1 MVAEVTTGNG
11 FRGTISYVK
20 KEHEKDLPLDKKPEI
35 IEENNIYGDTQKMA
49 QQMRFVSNGNTRVS
63 RPVLH
68 ISLNFHKDE
77 KLTPQQEQKAVK
89 SVLKELGVKE
99 DTHQYLIA
107 KHNDA
112 GHPHYHIVLNKVDL
126 NGKNIDTSYIKNKM
140 QVICDKI
147 EQEQGLRRTEGRTVM
162 YDPTKEKGYRFATSE
177 EKAKYREA
185 NKKTI
190 SDKNPK
196 NAIVKRNIEKQ
207 VAEALQDRGVNSPEH
222 FKASLQQKG
231 IDVKFT
237 ENKNGISGVSFRY
250 QEVSIKG
257 SQINA
262 KWGDLDKSLTTNA
275 ILSKERDLRAY
286 IEENTTKTS
295 QTVTVVDQAI
305 RETMPTINQNTNP
318 WETWNKN
325 PQSEKLYNELHTYSQ
340 KMQETKKEQ
349 KTAFDIAKEQRNQ
362 GQSQEQN
369 QEKSNNPFDKLKA
382 QREEKKDQ
390 SNEQKRGFGR

>member
-1 MVAEVTTGNG
+1 MVAEVTTGTG
-11 FRGTISYVK
+11 FYRTISYVQ
-20 KEHEKDLPLDKKPEI
+20 KEHEPNLSSEQKPEI
-35 IEENNIYGDTQKMA
+35 IECNNIYGSSKQMA
-49 QQMRFVSNGNTRVS
+49 QQMRFISNGNTRVS

-77 KLTPQQEQKAVK
+77 KLTPQQEQRAVR
-89 SVLKELGVKE
+89 SALKELGVKE

-112 GHPHYHIVLNKVDL
+112 GHPHYHIVLNKVDF

-162 YDPTKEKGYRFATSE
+162 YDPTKERGYRFATSE
-177 EKAKYREA
+177 EKANHRKT
-185 NKKTI
+185 NKKII
-190 SDKNPK
+190 SDKKPK
-196 NAIVKRNIEKQ
+196 NELAKKVIAKQ
-207 VAEALQDRGVNSPEH
+207 VSDALQDRGVNSPEH

-250 QEVSIKG
+250 QEVSAKG
-257 SQINA
+257 SQINT
-262 KWGDLDKSLTTNA
+262 KWSDLDKSLTTNA
-275 ILSKERDLRAY
+275 ILSKENELKAY
-286 IEENTTKTS
+286 IEQNTTKTNDPAI
-295 QTVTVVDQAI
+295 VVDQAI
-305 RETMPTINQNTNP
+305 RETMPTITPNANP

-325 PQSEKLYNELHTYSQ
+325 PQNEKLYNELYRYSE
-340 KMQETKKEQ
+340 KMQETKEQ
-349 KTAFDIAKEQRNQ
+349 KNAFDIAKEQRNK
-362 GQSQEQN
+362 GQNQEQN

-382 QREEKKDQ
+382 QREEKKEQ
-390 SNEQKRGFGR
+390 SNEQKKGFGR

>member
-11 FRGTISYVK
+11 FRGTISYVQ
-20 KEHEKDLPLDKKPEI
+20 KEHEPNLRPEHKPEI
-35 IEENNIYGDTQKMA
+35 IERNNIYGDTQKMA

-89 SVLKELGVKE
+89 SVLQELGVKE

-177 EKAKYREA
+177 EKARHRET

-190 SDKNPK
+190 TDKNPK
-196 NAIVKRNIEKQ
+196 NELVKRNISTE
-207 VAEALQDRGVNSPEH
+207 VTEALQDRGVNTPEH
-222 FKASLQQKG
+222 FKANLEQKG
-231 IDVKFT
+231 IDVKFS

-250 QEVSIKG
+250 QEVSVKG

-275 ILSKERDLRAY
+275 ILSKESDLRAY
-286 IEENTTKTS
+286 IEQNTTKTS
-295 QTVTVVDQAI
+295 QTVEVVDKAI
-305 RETMPTINQNTNP
+305 REKMPEIRPNVNAWQ
-318 WETWNKN
+318 TWNTN
-325 PQSEKLYNELHTYSQ
+325 PQSEKLYNELYKYGE
-340 KMQETKKEQ
+340 KMQENKQEH

-362 GQSQEQN
+362 GQSQDQN
-369 QEKSNNPFDKLKA
+369 QEKSSNAFDRIKA